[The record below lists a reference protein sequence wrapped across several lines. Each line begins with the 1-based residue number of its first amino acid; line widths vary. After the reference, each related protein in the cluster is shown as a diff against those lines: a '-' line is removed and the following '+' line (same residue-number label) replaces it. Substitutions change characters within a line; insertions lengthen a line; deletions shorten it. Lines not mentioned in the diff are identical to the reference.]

1 MEKLEK
7 FGGGGLV
14 EADEEVDVGV
24 DAGDGEVVVQPEEED
39 FLELGAEETVEAG
52 GDLVAVKLPGLFE

>member
-1 MEKLEK
+1 MEEA
-7 FGGGGLV
+7 GGGGFV
-14 EADEEVDVGV
+14 EADEEGDVGV

-52 GDLVAVKLPGLFE
+52 GDLIAVKLPGFFE